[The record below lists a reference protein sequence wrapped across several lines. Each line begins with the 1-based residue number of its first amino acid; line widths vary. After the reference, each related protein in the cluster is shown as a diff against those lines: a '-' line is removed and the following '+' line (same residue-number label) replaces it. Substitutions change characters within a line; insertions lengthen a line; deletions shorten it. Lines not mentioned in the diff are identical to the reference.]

1 MGIVRYEQSEVYRAT
16 ATPVGVLVGVP
27 KANYVL
33 WKMNHE
39 TSRRGPNVPAG
50 GRKSRNDERASSRTT
65 AGASRPRHRVGTA
78 PVYGEID
85 PVARHAFET
94 PEASVLK
101 ASGLSVCHIPRR
113 LAALLRA

>member
-1 MGIVRYEQSEVYRAT
+1 
-16 ATPVGVLVGVP
+16 
-27 KANYVL
+27 
-33 WKMNHE
+33 MNHE
-39 TSRRGPNVPAG
+39 TRTDTAYAFTGPRHESRDPVA
-50 GRKSRNDERASSRTT
+50 RTT

-101 ASGLSVCHIPRR
+101 ASGISVCHIPRLPAIPAG
-113 LAALLRA
+113 LAA

>member
-1 MGIVRYEQSEVYRAT
+1 
-16 ATPVGVLVGVP
+16 
-27 KANYVL
+27 
-33 WKMNHE
+33 MNHE
-39 TSRRGPNVPAG
+39 TRTDTAVRHLTGPT
-50 GRKSRNDERASSRTT
+50 RESSLETPVARTT

-101 ASGLSVCHIPRR
+101 ASGR
-113 LAALLRA
+113 LAG

>member
-1 MGIVRYEQSEVYRAT
+1 
-16 ATPVGVLVGVP
+16 
-27 KANYVL
+27 
-33 WKMNHE
+33 MNHE
-39 TSRRGPNVPAG
+39 TRGRIEVYDYVPATT
-50 GRKSRNDERASSRTT
+50 RESRDPVARTT

-101 ASGLSVCHIPRR
+101 ASGISVCQSVTSPGFR
-113 LAALLRA
+113 LSPPA